1 MQNPI
6 AIIGGGPGGLSAAI
20 RAAELGLKVV
30 LYEKRQIGSGI
41 KCAEGFADT
50 LGILE
55 KPESGVLFKVEKV
68 IFGADKEYL
77 IHFGDSYGTWM
88 IDRGTWQRSLAKR
101 AHDLGVSI
109 KEDYPID
116 KSRLQEIRDTHN
128 YIIDASGAPSVTSR
142 MYGFVS
148 TYMKNATILA
158 QYSVE
163 GDFSFLAKNTLKIV
177 YEPHYIGYKYIFP
190 KGQDIANVG
199 VGRFNLNKKN
209 RALHLNKEL
218 KDFLIKEGLDSY
230 RILKKVQSFTPS
242 ASVARLVWGNILLVG
257 NAAAL
262 CSPLHGGGLDMACI
276 SGRLAAELIASNQI
290 PQYPTRLWDIIG
302 KKLAMEKRVRSLW
315 HFFGY
320 PFIRGIL
327 RYPGLMRGIIFNKR
341 PIPQILGFASK
352 RVF

>member
-1 MQNPI
+1 MQKPI

-20 RAAELGLKVV
+20 RAAELGLRVV
-30 LYEKRQIGSGI
+30 LYEKRQIGCGI
-41 KCAEGFADT
+41 KCAEGFIDT
-50 LGILE
+50 LGILG

-68 IFGADKEYL
+68 NFWANKEHL
-77 IHFGDSYGTWM
+77 IHFGDDYGIWM
-88 IDRGTWQRSLAKR
+88 IDRGIWQRSLAKR
-101 AHDLGVSI
+101 AHDLGVSV
-109 KEDYPID
+109 KEDYLID
-116 KSRLQEIRDTHN
+116 KSRLQEMHDTHN

-148 TYMKNATILA
+148 TYLKNATILA

-163 GDFSFLAKNTLKIV
+163 GDFSFLGKNTIKV
-177 YEPHYIGYKYIFP
+177 VFEPHYFGYYYIFP
-190 KGQDIANVG
+190 KGQNIANVG

-218 KDFLIKEGLDSY
+218 NDVLIKEGLGGY

-242 ASVARLVWGNILLVG
+242 ASVARLVWGNTLLVG
-257 NAAAL
+257 DAASL
-262 CSPLHGGGLDMACI
+262 CSPLHGGGIDMACI

-290 PQYPTRLWDIIG
+290 SQYPTRLWDIISN
-302 KKLAMEKRVRSLW
+302 KLAMEKRLRSLW
-315 HFFGY
+315 HLLGY

-327 RYPGLMRGIIFNKR
+327 KYPGLMRGMIFNKR
-341 PIPQILGFASK
+341 PTPQILGFGSK